1 MDLRFYTGIA
11 NLEADTPQVMI
22 DQSGHLLV
30 GRTSVGATGNGHSIR
45 GGDSAIFSR
54 DASGETMQI
63 CRNASDGE
71 IIRFK
76 SNDSTVGSIGTA
88 NSGDLY
94 IGNDDT
100 GLLFAGGSDMII
112 PRGTDGATRD
122 AAIDLGATS
131 HRFKNLHLSGSVQL
145 YGSGEGIVFGSTASA
160 AHTLD
165 DYEEGTWTPTLL
177 GSTSNPTVSYTTQ
190 SGYYT
195 KIGNAVSLFC
205 RLQTSAVSGGSGHA
219 RVGGLPFA
227 NHSTAK
233 SGAAIGIVSG
243 VDLTSGYTQY
253 GFTGT
258 ASATTLDYVQSGDN
272 LTASVINL
280 SAIAASS
287 NHDIFFTYT
296 YTT

>member
-1 MDLRFYTGIA
+1 MHTATSDALIFGTGG
-11 NLEADTPQVMI
+11 NNERMRI
-22 DQSGHLLV
+22 DSTGRLLV
-30 GRTSVGATGNGHSIR
+30 GKSVTTFGTAGHTIYHDGSH
-45 GGDSAIFSR
+45 DLTASAIPPIQANRLS
-54 DASGETMQI
+54 
-63 CRNASDGE
+63 SDGD
-71 IIRFK
+71 IIGLYKDSGRIGGIGSK
-76 SNDSTVGSIGTA
+76 SSKPFFVNPTNFGIRLANNALVATDESGTNESSA
-88 NSGDLY
+88 S
-94 IGNDDT
+94 
-100 GLLFAGGSDMII
+100 
-112 PRGTDGATRD
+112 
-122 AAIDLGATS
+122 DLGAS
-131 HRFKNLHLSGSVQL
+131 DVKWKNLHLSGSVQL
-145 YGSGEGIVFGSTASA
+145 YGSGEGITFGSTASA